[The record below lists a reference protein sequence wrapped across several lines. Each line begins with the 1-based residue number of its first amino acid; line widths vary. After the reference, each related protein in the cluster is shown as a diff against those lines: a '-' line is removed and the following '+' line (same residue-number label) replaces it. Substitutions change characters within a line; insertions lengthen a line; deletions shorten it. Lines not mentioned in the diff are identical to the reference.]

1 MLFREVLGLVK
12 SKKELVSSYSQKR
25 IAHAQ
30 LLYGVRGSGK
40 LGLALSY
47 SRFLNC
53 ESILNQDSCDLC
65 SSCLKFSKLAHPD
78 LHIIFPVIKKSSTD
92 KPLSSDF
99 VGLWREATTDN
110 PYQSLGNWMSL
121 YKERYLE
128 KSSNKKKEGVIYA
141 HQIKELNRKLA
152 LKIYEAKYRVVI
164 VWMPEKMNIKA
175 ANKFLKL
182 LEEPPKKTI
191 LLLVSENKNSLLPT
205 VLSRLQ
211 VIDIPSYTVS
221 ETIEHF
227 KNNKTDNFINYCKRS
242 NGDLGK
248 IYNYSKDEINEGVY
262 IENFSTLMR
271 VCFKNNIIEIT
282 NWVDSIS
289 TKTRE
294 NQARLLSYSLVI
306 IRECLIYNYSDKKMN
321 ILSKEEEVF
330 IKKFAMYINEENSLR
345 IIELFENG
353 IKHIKRNANSKII
366 FFDMLLQ
373 LVKLLKLK
381 RKFV

>member
-12 SKKELVSSYSQKR
+12 SKKELVSGYSQKR

-30 LLYGVRGSGK
+30 LLYGARGSGK
-40 LGLALSY
+40 LALALSY

-53 ESILNQDSCDLC
+53 ESPLNQDSCDLC
-65 SSCLKFSKLAHPD
+65 LSCLKFSKLAHPD

-92 KPLSSDF
+92 KPLSDDF
-99 VGLWREATTDN
+99 VDLWREVMTNN
-110 PYQSLGNWMSL
+110 PYQSLESWMSL
-121 YKERYLE
+121 YKEQYLE
-128 KSSNKKKEGVIYA
+128 KISNKKKEGVIYS
-141 HQIKELNRKLA
+141 HQIKELNRKLS

-164 VWMPEKMNIKA
+164 IWMPEKMNIRA

-191 LLLVSENKNSLLPT
+191 LLLVSENKNSLLST

-211 VIDIPSYTVS
+211 AIGVPSYTVS
-221 ETIEHF
+221 ETIAHF
-227 KNNKTDNFINYCKRS
+227 KNNKTDSFINYCKRS
-242 NGDLGK
+242 NGDLGR
-248 IYNYSKDEINEGVY
+248 IYNYSKDEGNEDSY
-262 IENFSTLMR
+262 IEKFSALMR
-271 VCFKNNIIEIT
+271 ACFKNNIIEIA
-282 NWVDSIS
+282 NWADDASA
-289 TKTRE
+289 KTRE
-294 NQARLLSYSLVI
+294 NQVKLLDYSLVI

-321 ILSKEEEVF
+321 ILSEKEEGF
-330 IKKFAMYINEENSLR
+330 IKNFATYINEENSLP

-353 IKHIKRNANSKII
+353 IKQIKRNANSKII

-381 RKFV
+381 RKFA